1 MNKIS
6 YRHLPRFDHLEPKTT
21 EEACSLL
28 SKYKGRAKVIAGG
41 TDLLPA
47 MRTREITPAYIINI
61 RSIPNLDY
69 IHYTDAEGLKIGALI
84 TLRDI
89 ASSPIIREKFPMV
102 ADAALKIGTPQ
113 VRNMGT
119 IGGNICNASPSAD
132 LAPSLLVLE
141 ARLKL
146 ISAGGERV
154 THIAD
159 FFVGPFKTVVRE
171 DELLIEIQISIPP
184 PRSAGCYKWLTKRTA
199 VDETLVGVAA
209 LIVLDT
215 KDNVCNDIR
224 LGLCSVAPTPIRA
237 TRAEELLRG
246 RRIEDKLIKEV
257 AALAAGEA
265 SPRSRADYR
274 QKMTGVLIVRAINEA
289 LRNIK

>member
-6 YRHLPRFDHLEPKTT
+6 YRRLPRFDHLEPKTI

-41 TDLLPA
+41 TDLLPS
-47 MRTREITPAYIINI
+47 MKNRRITPAYIINI

-69 IHYTDAEGLKIGALI
+69 IHYTDAEGIKIGALA
-84 TLRDI
+84 TLHDI
-89 ASSPIIREKFPMV
+89 ASSPTIQEKLPLL

-146 ISAGGERV
+146 TSADGERV
-154 THIAD
+154 THIAE

-171 DELLIEIQISIPP
+171 DELLTELQISIPS

-199 VDETLVGVAA
+199 VDETLVGVAT

-215 KDNVCNDIR
+215 KDNVCHDIK
-224 LGLCSVAPTPIRA
+224 LGLCSVAPTPMRA
-237 TRAEELLRG
+237 IRAEELLRG

-257 AALAAGEA
+257 AVLAAEEA

-274 QKMTGVLIVRAINEA
+274 RKMTEVLVLRAINEA